1 MALREQL
8 LLNNGTAMFDLTCL
22 VRVGQ
27 MNDVQQYSD
36 KLVEIVI
43 PCWMRSTKTLDK
55 LIELMDR
62 NNYPSLQGRL
72 ERATMLGLSIS
83 CRSS

>member
-8 LLNNGTAMFDLTCL
+8 LLNNGTAMFDLAYM

-27 MNDVQQYSD
+27 MNDVHQYSD

-43 PCWMRSTKTLDK
+43 PCWMRRTKTLDK

-62 NNYPSLQGRL
+62 NNYPSLQRRL
-72 ERATMLGLSIS
+72 ERAAMLALSTS